1 MYFIVNFFL
10 KLSLKLVIINLRLTG
25 TNLAGWTI
33 KFGLLM
39 DSKIN
44 ISRDVQYYLR
54 AHIIWP
60 KPRY

>member
-39 DSKIN
+39 DSKIT
-44 ISRDVQYYLR
+44 ISRDV
-54 AHIIWP
+54 
-60 KPRY
+60 RY